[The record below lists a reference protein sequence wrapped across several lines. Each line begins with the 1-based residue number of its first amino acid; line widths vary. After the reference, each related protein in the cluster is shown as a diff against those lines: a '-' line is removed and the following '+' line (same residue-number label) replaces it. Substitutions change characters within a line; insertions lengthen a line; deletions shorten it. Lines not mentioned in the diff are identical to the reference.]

1 MRIDW
6 GSITYTRFDVLI
18 ARFRIIVLRNLRF
31 VVIFFSVVTIEMY
44 MINVS
49 INMSMTLTRTM
60 RV

>member
-1 MRIDW
+1 MGVDW

-18 ARFRIIVLRNLRF
+18 ARLRIIVLRNLRF

-44 MINVS
+44 MINVA